1 MRINFEKVKYKNIL
15 STGNVFTTIELNQV
29 PSTLIAGSNGSGK
42 STLLDAIVFGLY
54 GRPFRNINKA
64 QLVNSIN
71 NKELVVELY
80 FSAGGDKY
88 KIVRGIKPNVFEI
101 WKNGAMINQDASV
114 RDYQEFLETNI
125 LGINFKAFN
134 QIVVLG
140 SATYIPFMELRA
152 YQRREIIEDLLD
164 IGVFTVMG
172 TLAKDRMSGTKTE
185 INDNKYEI
193 EITENNIQSA
203 EENNEEIRK
212 LKTVEVDK
220 IKGKMTEHI
229 DLIED
234 KNKIID
240 AQDEIIKTLY
250 DDISDK
256 PDEKEKFQKATE
268 KRAELER
275 NRIAFDKELSFY
287 EHNDDCP
294 TCKQGIAHDFKQEQ
308 ILDKNQQKAQI
319 EKGLEATSIVIRKH
333 QERLNSISKIEDS
346 IQEVNFKISEHR
358 AELNSI
364 SKIED
369 SIQEVNFKI
378 SEHRAEI
385 KMAKNAL
392 IQYKKDLDNAQKE
405 VDEVDTTKLDNL
417 QKKLEKQI
425 EIRTKLLDE
434 HEVLNIVQTILR
446 DGGIKARI
454 IAQYIPV
461 INKLIN
467 KYLAAFDLFVDFHLD
482 EEFNEVIRSRFR
494 DKFTYASF
502 SEGEKLRITLSIML
516 AWRSVAKLR
525 SSVSTNLL
533 ILDETLDGALDGVGI
548 ESLIETLHGLNSD
561 DNIFVI
567 SHRGDQFAEKFE
579 NNLKFEKIKNFSELA
594 A

>member
-80 FSAGGDKY
+80 FNAGGNKY
-88 KIVRGIKPNVFEI
+88 MIRRGIKPNIFEI
-101 WKNGAMINQDASV
+101 WKDGAMINQDASV
-114 RDYQEFLETNI
+114 RDYQEFLESNI

-164 IGVFTVMG
+164 IQVFSVMG
-172 TLAKDRMSGTKTE
+172 TLAKDRMSGIKTE

-256 PDEKEKFQKATE
+256 PEEKEKFQKATE
-268 KRAELER
+268 KRADLER
-275 NRIAFDKELSFY
+275 NRVAFDKELSFY

-308 ILDKNQQKAQI
+308 IMDKNQQKAHI
-319 EKGLEATSIVIRKH
+319 EKGLVDIDKIIKKH
-333 QERLNSISKIEDS
+333 QDRLS
-346 IQEVNFKISEHR
+346 
-358 AELNSI
+358 SI

-392 IQYKKDLDNAQKE
+392 LAYKKDLDNAQKE
-405 VDEVDTTKLDNL
+405 VDEVDTSKLDKL
-417 QKKLEKQI
+417 QKKLEKQV
-425 EIRTKLLDE
+425 EVRTKLLDE

-446 DGGIKARI
+446 DGGIKAKI

-467 KYLAAFDLFVDFHLD
+467 KYLAAFDLFVDFQLD

>member
-15 STGNVFTTIELNQV
+15 STGNVFTTVELNQV

-71 NKELVVELY
+71 NKELIVELY
-80 FSAGGDKY
+80 FTAGGDKY
-88 KIVRGIKPNVFEI
+88 KILRGIKPNLFEI
-101 WKNGAMINQDASV
+101 WKNGAMINKDASI
-114 RDYQEFLETNI
+114 RDYQGFLEDDI

-164 IGVFTVMG
+164 IQVFSVMG
-172 TLAKDRMSGTKTE
+172 TLAKERMSSIKTD
-185 INDNKYEI
+185 ITDNKYDI
-193 EITENNIQSA
+193 EMVESKISSQQENDEA
-203 EENNEEIRK
+203 IRN
-212 LKTVEVDK
+212 LKTIEVDK
-220 IKGKMTEHI
+220 IKEKMGGHI
-229 DLIED
+229 DDIET
-234 KNKIID
+234 KNSTID
-240 AQDEIIKTLY
+240 SQDEIIKVLY

-256 PDEKEKFQKATE
+256 PDEKQKFSDATD

-275 NRIAFDKELSFY
+275 NRVAFEKELSFY

-308 ILDKNQQKAQI
+308 IIDKNQQKAGI
-319 EKGLEATSIVIRKH
+319 EKGLVEIADVLTKH
-333 QERLNSISKIEDS
+333 QTRLGSISKIEEQ
-346 IQEVNFKISEHR
+346 IQSVNFKISE
-358 AELNSI
+358 I
-364 SKIED
+364 
-369 SIQEVNFKI
+369 
-378 SEHRAEI
+378 RAEI
-385 KMAKNAL
+385 KMSKNAL
-392 IQYKKDLDNAQKE
+392 MSYKKELDNAQKE
-405 VDEVDTTKLDNL
+405 VAEIDTSKLENL
-417 QKKLEKQI
+417 QKRIDKLTAS
-425 EIRTKLLDE
+425 RTELLDE
-434 HEVLNIVQTILR
+434 HEVLNIVQLILR
-446 DGGIKARI
+446 DGGIKAKI
-454 IAQYIPV
+454 ISQYIPV

-467 KYLAAFDLFVDFHLD
+467 KYLAAFDLFVDFQLD

-548 ESLIETLHGLNSD
+548 ESLIETLHGLNND

-579 NNLKFEKIKNFSELA
+579 NNLKFEKIKNFSELVQ
-594 A
+594 

>member
-15 STGNVFTTIELNQV
+15 STGNVFTTVELNQV

-71 NKELVVELY
+71 NKELIVELY
-80 FSAGGDKY
+80 FTAGGDKY
-88 KIVRGIKPNVFEI
+88 KILRGIKPNLFEI
-101 WKNGAMINQDASV
+101 WKNGAMINKDASI
-114 RDYQEFLETNI
+114 RDYQGFLEDDI

-164 IGVFTVMG
+164 IQVFSVMG
-172 TLAKDRMSGTKTE
+172 TLAKERMSSIKTD
-185 INDNKYEI
+185 ITDNKYDI
-193 EITENNIQSA
+193 EMVESKISSQQENDEA
-203 EENNEEIRK
+203 IRN
-212 LKTVEVDK
+212 LKTIEVDK
-220 IKGKMTEHI
+220 IKEKMGGH
-229 DLIED
+229 IED
-234 KNKIID
+234 IENKNGTID
-240 AQDEIIKTLY
+240 TQDEIIKVLY

-256 PDEKEKFQKATE
+256 PNEKQKFADATE

-275 NRIAFDKELSFY
+275 SRVQFEKELSFY

-308 ILDKNQQKAQI
+308 IIDKNQQKAGI
-319 EKGLEATSIVIRKH
+319 EKGLVEIADVLTKH
-333 QERLNSISKIEDS
+333 QTRLGSISKIEEQ
-346 IQEVNFKISEHR
+346 IQSVNFKISE
-358 AELNSI
+358 I
-364 SKIED
+364 
-369 SIQEVNFKI
+369 
-378 SEHRAEI
+378 RAEI
-385 KMAKNAL
+385 KMSKNAL
-392 IQYKKDLDNAQKE
+392 MSYKKELDNAQKE
-405 VDEVDTTKLDNL
+405 VAEIDTSKLENL
-417 QKKLEKQI
+417 QKRIDKLTVS
-425 EIRTKLLDE
+425 RTELLDE
-434 HEVLNIVQTILR
+434 HEVLNIVQLILR
-446 DGGIKARI
+446 DGGIKAKI
-454 IAQYIPV
+454 ISQYIPV

-467 KYLAAFDLFVDFHLD
+467 KYLAAFDLFVDFQLD

-548 ESLIETLHGLNSD
+548 ESLIETLHGLNND

-579 NNLKFEKIKNFSELA
+579 NNLKFEKIKNFSELVQ
-594 A
+594 

>member
-15 STGNVFTTIELNQV
+15 STGNVFTTVDLNLV

-54 GRPFRNINKA
+54 GRAFRDITKI

-71 NKELVVELY
+71 NKELIVELY
-80 FSAGGDKY
+80 FTAGGDKY
-88 KIVRGIKPNVFEI
+88 KILRGIKPNLFEI
-101 WKNGAMINQDASV
+101 WKNGVMINKDASI
-114 RDYQEFLETNI
+114 RDYQGFLEDDI

-164 IGVFTVMG
+164 IQVFSVMG
-172 TLAKDRMSGTKTE
+172 TLAKERMSSIKTD
-185 INDNKYEI
+185 ITDNKYDI
-193 EITENNIQSA
+193 EMVESKIVSQQESDQA
-203 EENNEEIRK
+203 IRN
-212 LKTVEVDK
+212 LKSIEVDK
-220 IKGKMTEHI
+220 IKEKMSSHI
-229 DLIED
+229 DEIEI
-234 KNKIID
+234 KNSIID
-240 AQDEIIKTLY
+240 AQDEVIKVLY

-256 PDEKEKFQKATE
+256 PEEKKKFQEATE

-275 NRIAFDKELSFY
+275 NRVAFEKELSFY

-308 ILDKNQQKAQI
+308 IIDKNQQKARI
-319 EKGLEATSIVIRKH
+319 EKGLVDIADVLTKH
-333 QERLNSISKIEDS
+333 QTRLGSISKIEEQ
-346 IQEVNFKISEHR
+346 IQSVNFKISE
-358 AELNSI
+358 I
-364 SKIED
+364 
-369 SIQEVNFKI
+369 
-378 SEHRAEI
+378 RAEI
-385 KMAKNAL
+385 KMSKNAL
-392 IQYKKDLDNAQKE
+392 MSYKKELDNAQKE
-405 VDEVDTTKLDNL
+405 VAEIDTSKLENL
-417 QKKLEKQI
+417 QNRIDTLTTT
-425 EIRTKLLDE
+425 RTELLDE
-434 HEVLNIVQTILR
+434 HEVLNIVQMILR
-446 DGGIKARI
+446 DGGIKAKI
-454 IAQYIPV
+454 ISQYIPV

-467 KYLAAFDLFVDFHLD
+467 KYLAAFDLFVDFQLD

-548 ESLIETLHGLNSD
+548 ESLIETLHGLNND

-579 NNLKFEKIKNFSELA
+579 NNLKFEKIKNFSELVQ
-594 A
+594 

>member
-1 MRINFEKVKYKNIL
+1 MRINFEKVLYKNIL
-15 STGNVFTTIELNQV
+15 STGNVFTTVELNQV

-80 FSAGGDKY
+80 FNAGGDKY

-101 WKNGAMINQDASV
+101 WKNGSMINKDASV
-114 RDYQEFLETNI
+114 RDYQAFLEDSI

-164 IGVFTVMG
+164 IQVFSVMG
-172 TLAKDRMSGTKTE
+172 TLAKERMSSIKTD

-193 EITENNIQSA
+193 EIVENNIESA
-203 EENNEEIRK
+203 KENNAEIK
-212 LKTVEVDK
+212 KIKTVEVDK
-220 IKGKMTEHI
+220 IKEKMSNHI
-229 DLIED
+229 EEIET
-234 KNKIID
+234 KNSTID
-240 AQDEIIKTLY
+240 TQDEIMKVLY

-256 PDEKEKFQKATE
+256 PEEKKKFQEATE
-268 KRAELER
+268 QRSELER
-275 NRIAFDKELSFY
+275 TRVQFEKELSFY

-308 ILDKNQQKAQI
+308 IIDKNQQKAGI
-319 EKGLEATSIVIRKH
+319 EKGLVDITETIKTH
-333 QERLNSISKIEDS
+333 QDRLSSISKIEDQ
-346 IQEVNFKISEHR
+346 IQSVNFKISE
-358 AELNSI
+358 I
-364 SKIED
+364 
-369 SIQEVNFKI
+369 
-378 SEHRAEI
+378 RAEI
-385 KMAKNAL
+385 KMSKNAL
-392 IQYKKDLDNAQKE
+392 VAYKKELDNAQKE
-405 VDEVDTTKLDNL
+405 VDEVDTSKLENL
-417 QKKLEKQI
+417 QKKLDKQT
-425 EIRTKLLDE
+425 EIRTQLLDE

-446 DGGIKARI
+446 DGGIKAKI
-454 IAQYIPV
+454 ISQYIPV

-467 KYLAAFDLFVDFHLD
+467 KYLAAFDLFVDFQLD

-548 ESLIETLHGLNSD
+548 ESLIETLHGLNND

-594 A
+594 Q

>member
-15 STGNVFTTIELNQV
+15 STGNVFTTVDLNLV

-71 NKELVVELY
+71 NKELIVELY

-88 KIVRGIKPNVFEI
+88 KILRGIKPNLFEI
-101 WKNGAMINQDASV
+101 WKNGTMINKDAAI
-114 RDYQEFLETNI
+114 RDYQGILEESI

-164 IGVFTVMG
+164 IQVFSVMG
-172 TLAKDRMSGTKTE
+172 TLAKERMSSIKTD
-185 INDNKYEI
+185 INDNKYNI
-193 EITENNIQSA
+193 EIVDSKIVSQ
-203 EENNEEIRK
+203 EESDEAIRN
-212 LKTVEVDK
+212 LKSIEVDK
-220 IKGKMTEHI
+220 IKDKMSGHI
-229 DLIED
+229 DSIEV
-234 KNKIID
+234 KNSMID
-240 AQDEIIKTLY
+240 AQDEIMKVLY

-256 PDEKEKFQKATE
+256 ADEKKKYTDASEQ
-268 KRAELER
+268 RAELER
-275 NRIAFDKELSFY
+275 NRKAFEKELSFY

-294 TCKQGIAHDFKQEQ
+294 TCKQGIAHDFKESQ
-308 ILDKNQQKAQI
+308 ILEKNQKKNEI
-319 EKGLEATSIVIRKH
+319 ENGLVSLTETIETHTK
-333 QERLNSISKIEDS
+333 RLNSISKIEEQ
-346 IQEVNFKISEHR
+346 IQSVNFKISET
-358 AELNSI
+358 
-364 SKIED
+364 
-369 SIQEVNFKI
+369 
-378 SEHRAEI
+378 RAEI

-392 IQYKKDLDNAQKE
+392 MSYKKDLENAKKEVEEVDTSKLIALQKE
-405 VDEVDTTKLDNL
+405 VANLTEV
-417 QKKLEKQI
+417 
-425 EIRTKLLDE
+425 RAKLLDE
-434 HEVLNIVQTILR
+434 HEVLNIVQLILR
-446 DGGIKARI
+446 DGGIKAKI
-454 IAQYIPV
+454 ISQYIPV

-467 KYLAAFDLFVDFHLD
+467 KYLAAFDLFVDFQLD
-482 EEFNEVIRSRFR
+482 ENFDEVIRSRFR

-548 ESLIETLHGLNSD
+548 ESLIETLHGLNND

-579 NNLKFEKIKNFSELA
+579 NNLKFEKIKNFSELVQ
-594 A
+594 

>member
-15 STGNVFTTIELNQV
+15 STGNVFTTVELNNV

-71 NKELVVELY
+71 NKELIVELY
-80 FSAGGDKY
+80 FTAGGDKY
-88 KIVRGIKPNVFEI
+88 KILRGIKPNLFEI
-101 WKNGAMINQDASV
+101 WKNGAMINKDASI
-114 RDYQEFLETNI
+114 RDYQGFLEDDI

-164 IGVFTVMG
+164 IQVFSVMG
-172 TLAKDRMSGTKTE
+172 TLAKERMSSIKTD
-185 INDNKYEI
+185 INENKYDI
-193 EITENNIQSA
+193 EMVESKIVSQ
-203 EENNEEIRK
+203 EESDEAIRN
-212 LKTVEVDK
+212 LKSIEVDK
-220 IKGKMTEHI
+220 IKEKMSGHI
-229 DLIED
+229 DDIET
-234 KNKIID
+234 KNSTID
-240 AQDEIIKTLY
+240 SQDEIIKVLY

-256 PDEKEKFQKATE
+256 PEEKKKFSDATE

-275 NRIAFDKELSFY
+275 SRVAFEKELSFY

-308 ILDKNQQKAQI
+308 IIDKNQQKAKI
-319 EKGLEATSIVIRKH
+319 EKDLVDIAAVLTTH
-333 QERLNSISKIEDS
+333 QTRLGSISKIEEQ
-346 IQEVNFKISEHR
+346 IQSVNFKISE
-358 AELNSI
+358 I
-364 SKIED
+364 
-369 SIQEVNFKI
+369 
-378 SEHRAEI
+378 RAEI
-385 KMAKNAL
+385 KMSKNAL
-392 IQYKKDLDNAQKE
+392 MSYKKELDNAQKE
-405 VDEVDTTKLDNL
+405 VAEIDTSKLENL
-417 QKKLEKQI
+417 QNRIDKLTA
-425 EIRTKLLDE
+425 IRTELLDE
-434 HEVLNIVQTILR
+434 HEVLNIVQLILR
-446 DGGIKARI
+446 DGGIKAKI
-454 IAQYIPV
+454 ISQYIPV

-467 KYLAAFDLFVDFHLD
+467 KYLAAFDLFVDFQLD

-548 ESLIETLHGLNSD
+548 ESLIETLHGLNND

-579 NNLKFEKIKNFSELA
+579 NNLKFEKIKNFSELVQ
-594 A
+594 

>member
-15 STGNVFTTIELNQV
+15 STGNVFTTVELNIV

-71 NKELVVELY
+71 NKELIVELY

-88 KIVRGIKPNVFEI
+88 KILRGIKPNLFEI
-101 WKNGAMINQDASV
+101 WKNGAMINKDASI
-114 RDYQEFLETNI
+114 RDYQGFLEDDI

-164 IGVFTVMG
+164 IQVFSVMG
-172 TLAKDRMSGTKTE
+172 TLAKERMSSLKTD
-185 INDNKYEI
+185 INENKYDI
-193 EITENNIQSA
+193 EMVESKIVSQEDSDA
-203 EENNEEIRK
+203 AIRN
-212 LKTVEVDK
+212 LKSIEVDK
-220 IKGKMTEHI
+220 IKDKMTGHI
-229 DLIED
+229 DEIET
-234 KNKIID
+234 KNGTID
-240 AQDEIIKTLY
+240 VQDDIIKVLY

-256 PDEKEKFQKATE
+256 PEEKKKFSDATE
-268 KRAELER
+268 KRADLER
-275 NRIAFDKELSFY
+275 SRVAFEKELSFY

-308 ILDKNQQKAQI
+308 IIDKNQQKAGI
-319 EKGLEATSIVIRKH
+319 EKGLVEIADVLTKH
-333 QERLNSISKIEDS
+333 QTRLGSISKIEEQ
-346 IQEVNFKISEHR
+346 IQSVNFKISE
-358 AELNSI
+358 I
-364 SKIED
+364 
-369 SIQEVNFKI
+369 
-378 SEHRAEI
+378 RAEI
-385 KMAKNAL
+385 KMSKNAL
-392 IQYKKDLDNAQKE
+392 MSYKKELDNAQKE
-405 VDEVDTTKLDNL
+405 VAEIDTSKLENL
-417 QKKLEKQI
+417 QNRIDTLTTNRSE
-425 EIRTKLLDE
+425 LLDE
-434 HEVLNIVQTILR
+434 HEVLNIVQMILR
-446 DGGIKARI
+446 DGGIKAKI
-454 IAQYIPV
+454 ISQYIPV

-467 KYLAAFDLFVDFHLD
+467 KYLAAFDLFVDFQLD

-548 ESLIETLHGLNSD
+548 ESLIETLHGLNND

-579 NNLKFEKIKNFSELA
+579 NNLKFEKIKNFSELVQ
-594 A
+594 

>member
-15 STGNVFTTIELNQV
+15 STGNVFTTVELNNV

-71 NKELVVELY
+71 NKELIVELY
-80 FSAGGDKY
+80 FAAGGDKY
-88 KIVRGIKPNVFEI
+88 KISRGIKPNFFEI

-114 RDYQEFLETNI
+114 RDYQGFLEDDI

-164 IGVFTVMG
+164 IQVFSVMG
-172 TLAKDRMSGTKTE
+172 TLAKERMSAIKTD
-185 INDNKYEI
+185 ITDNKYDI
-193 EITENNIQSA
+193 EIVESKISSQQESDQA
-203 EENNEEIRK
+203 IRN
-212 LKTVEVDK
+212 LKSIEVDK
-220 IKGKMTEHI
+220 IKEKMSSHI
-229 DLIED
+229 DEIET
-234 KNKIID
+234 KNSTID
-240 AQDEIIKTLY
+240 AQDEIIKVLY

-256 PDEKEKFQKATE
+256 PEEKKKFQEATE

-275 NRIAFDKELSFY
+275 SRVAFEKELSFY

-294 TCKQGIAHDFKQEQ
+294 TCKQGIAPNFKQEQ
-308 ILDKNQQKAQI
+308 IIDKNQQKANI
-319 EKGLEATSIVIRKH
+319 EKSLVDITQVIAKH
-333 QERLNSISKIEDS
+333 QTRLGSISKIEEQ
-346 IQEVNFKISEHR
+346 IQSVNFKISD
-358 AELNSI
+358 I
-364 SKIED
+364 
-369 SIQEVNFKI
+369 
-378 SEHRAEI
+378 RAEI
-385 KMAKNAL
+385 KMSKNAL
-392 IQYKKDLDNAQKE
+392 LSYKMELDNAQKE
-405 VDEVDTTKLDNL
+405 VAEIDTSKLENL
-417 QKKLEKQI
+417 QNRIDKLI
-425 EIRTKLLDE
+425 ARRTELLDE
-434 HEVLNIVQTILR
+434 HEVLNIVQIILR
-446 DGGIKARI
+446 DGGIKAKI
-454 IAQYIPV
+454 ISQYIPV

-467 KYLAAFDLFVDFHLD
+467 KYLAAFDLFVDFQLD

-548 ESLIETLHGLNSD
+548 ESLIETLHGLNND

-579 NNLKFEKIKNFSELA
+579 NNLKFEKIKNFSELVK
-594 A
+594 